1 MEPKAIINYKGYLI
15 ELYQDSNNYTYE
27 YVVKDKDGKV
37 VGASQNR
44 YQLID
49 DADVNAKMLVAM
61 LVNK

>member
-15 ELYQDSNNYTYE
+15 ELHQDQNDYSYE

-37 VGASQNR
+37 VGASHNQ
-44 YQLID
+44 YQIID